1 MVAQSALCH
10 LLLQLTPRASA
21 WGREKQIFISGPWKR
36 RKGRAETGNP
46 DGGYVVGILFSLGR
60 VWNWG
65 TRMGG
70 TGIPEGPIG
79 VPQDPP
85 EERWDEGVDTEI
97 PLRFWRTG
105 IFWSI

>member
-46 DGGYVVGILFSLGR
+46 EGGCVVGILFSLGR

-70 TGIPEGPIG
+70 QESLRGPQESSRTPQRRGGMRGWIPKS
-79 VPQDPP
+79 
-85 EERWDEGVDTEI
+85 
-97 PLRFWRTG
+97 L
-105 IFWSI
+105 